1 MGKITILNASNV
13 PMGPFTRE
21 QVTQKLQAGEVS
33 LASLA
38 HVEGL
43 AQWTKLSDVLV
54 RVDAAAPPAVP
65 ASSFSVPPAGTPAYS
80 YAATMQPPSHLVYAG
95 FWLRFVA
102 VFIDGIILAV
112 PMGIIGAIVG
122 GAIGFS
128 YGMSH
133 PGGTFSI
140 MDGDGDFNSTFILME
155 VGLMI
160 FSTIVKWLYFALQE
174 SSSAQATVGKRVM
187 GLKVMNLAGQ
197 RIGFGQASGRFF
209 SKIISGMI
217 LCIGYIMAG
226 FTERKQALH
235 DMIAGTLVV
244 RE

>member
-1 MGKITILNASNV
+1 MAKITILNASNV

-21 QVTQKLQAGEVS
+21 QVAQKLQAGEVS
-33 LASLA
+33 LSSLA

-43 AQWTKLSDVLV
+43 SEWTKLSDVLA

-65 ASSFSVPPAGTPAYS
+65 APLFSVPPAGAPAYS

-102 VFIDGIILAV
+102 VVIDGIILV
-112 PMGIIGAIVG
+112 IPMGIIGAIVG
-122 GAIGFS
+122 GVIGFS
-128 YGMSH
+128 YGVAH
-133 PGGTFSI
+133 PGNRFSI
-140 MDGDGDFNSTFILME
+140 MDGDGDFNPTFILME

-187 GLKVMNLAGQ
+187 GLKVMSLAGQ